1 MPEKNLG
8 VWGETPS
15 TVTASQTPLIVLSLY
30 DADYFIDKI
39 LSFMRVSLYTFLAW
53 ILYLLI
59 PECVS
64 AQGRFSLSVSAAPNY
79 RYASTH
85 FSSTFSI
92 TNGGMPVDVHIR
104 QNGQVYSLGIMARYM
119 LSKHFSVATGIW
131 RNYTNYQLP
140 TITTIPDLSA
150 NPNDP
155 QIIGIASHKRN
166 YQLPVLISY
175 QSSLSRLSPYF
186 SIGGLV
192 NFPSITV
199 FENGNTGKTPNQ
211 DTRVYPTVGAGIIYQ
226 VSDKFSLIA
235 QPTFTYLLP
244 NGTFINYLNYQLG
257 LQTQLMYHF

>member
-15 TVTASQTPLIVLSLY
+15 TVTASQTPLIVLSLCGV
-30 DADYFIDKI
+30 DYFIDKI
-39 LSFMRVSLYTFLAW
+39 LSVMRVLLHTFLIW
-53 ILYLLI
+53 VVYLLT
-59 PECVS
+59 PAPVL
-64 AQGRFSLSVSAAPNY
+64 AQDKFSISLSAAPSY

-85 FSSTFSI
+85 FSSTFSVI
-92 TNGGMPVDVHIR
+92 NGGMPVDVRIR
-104 QNGQVYSLGIMARYM
+104 QSGQVYSLGIMARYM
-119 LSKHFSVATGIW
+119 LSKHFSIATGIW
-131 RNYTNYQLP
+131 RNYISYQLP

-175 QSSLSRLSPYF
+175 QSSFNRLSPYF
-186 SIGGLV
+186 SVGGLV
-192 NFPSITV
+192 DFPSITV
-199 FENGNTGKTPNQ
+199 FENGDTGKTPNQ

-226 VSDKFSLIA
+226 VSNKFSLIA
-235 QPTFTYLLP
+235 QPTFTYFLP
-244 NGTFINYLNYQLG
+244 KGTFINYLNYQVG